1 MLVIGIQLVS
11 NMKKILLALAALFI
25 SASSL
30 YAQPGPQSL
39 CYTTNGTNCVPA
51 VQASN
56 SVSIASNTASTFE
69 LVAASTGKAIYVTSF
84 NVDVN
89 GTETVQFK
97 YGTGTNCGSGTTVL
111 TGVYSLT
118 VGTNVVTVGNG
129 LGVVLYVPQ
138 GNALCYTTTAG
149 TTVVAG
155 SVSYA
160 QF

>member
-1 MLVIGIQLVS
+1 MKKTLFILIALLVS
-11 NMKKILLALAALFI
+11 AIPL
-25 SASSL
+25 SAS
-30 YAQPGPQSL
+30 AQSSQQL
-39 CYTTNGTNCVPA
+39 CYTTNGNNCVPA
-51 VQASN
+51 IQASN
-56 SVSIASNTASTFE
+56 SKAIASNTGATFE
-69 LVAASTGKAIYVTSF
+69 LIPLASGKAIYVTSF

-89 GTETVQFK
+89 GTETIQFK
-97 YGTGTNCGSGTTVL
+97 YGTGTTCGTGTTVL

-129 LGVVLYVPQ
+129 LGVVLYVPA
-138 GNALCYTTTAG
+138 GNSLCYTTTAG